1 MQTASST
8 ASPAPQPHDPD
19 LGELLAAANDAARR
33 EVSQQWFFFISLM
46 LLLAASVG
54 TTTHRA
60 LLDAT
65 PMRLPLLNIDLPMIG
80 FYAIAPTI
88 FVVLHF
94 YALLQVSG
102 LRAKI
107 AAFIAAAEAEA
118 QRRAALGQEPY
129 LAALQRIVRPL
140 DGFAVVQ
147 ALAAPG
153 LRQRALAARVMTAI
167 TLVIAPVLLLVF
179 FLLRFLPYQDVPTT
193 HLHRALIAIDLAVLW
208 ALMPPAGLPARLI
221 SAIGTAA
228 VIVFCITVATV
239 RGEALDRPWPLATPL
254 REMLFFDGVLD
265 ATTNRPPERPFSRV
279 LSLADERLIRETD
292 TELAREGTA
301 RTIVLRG
308 RSLRGAIL
316 IATDLRKADLSRADL
331 AGARLDQ
338 AWLSGAF
345 LGNAQ
350 LAGAVLDGAVLR
362 DAALH
367 GAVLTGASLRGAG
380 LEGATL
386 DGAQLAGAVLDD
398 AALYGA
404 SLTGASLEGASLAGA
419 RLPGAFL
426 LKARLQGA
434 SLLSADLRGADLRYV
449 QGWRAD
455 AFGARL
461 DDVDGRNISTAAL
474 PAGWVPAGDG
484 TAANP
489 WRATVAAW
497 LAFMPNGTLRQ
508 DAARRLEALTARA
521 DDDAALDVRHADL
534 TALAPPEAR
543 GVARTLIT
551 LACAPE
557 RAPSVARGILGQ
569 IWTADRTTQRDLDP
583 ALRARIAGAMRDAAF
598 CPGAAGL
605 GAGERAR
612 LVAISEG
619 LD

>member
-1 MQTASST
+1 MTSAIN
-8 ASPAPQPHDPD
+8 AAPQPHRHDPD

-33 EVSQQWFFFISLM
+33 EVSQQWFFFITLM

-102 LRAKI
+102 LRGKVT
-107 AAFIAAAEAEA
+107 AFLAAAEAEA
-118 QRRAALGQEPY
+118 RARDRAGEERYDDALR
-129 LAALQRIVRPL
+129 RIVRPL

-147 ALAAPG
+147 ALAAPS

-208 ALMPPAGLPARLI
+208 ALMPPAGLAARI
-221 SAIGTAA
+221 VSAIGTAA
-228 VIVFCITVATV
+228 VVLFCLTVATV
-239 RGEALDRPWPLATPL
+239 RGEALDRPFPLAAPL
-254 REMLFFDGVLD
+254 REVLFFDGVLD
-265 ATTNRPPERPFSRV
+265 ETTHRPPDRPFSRV
-279 LSLADERLIRETD
+279 LTLADERLIRETD
-292 TELAREGTA
+292 ADLAREGLA

-316 IATDLRKADLSRADL
+316 IAADLRKADLSRADL
-331 AGARLDQ
+331 RGARLDS
-338 AWLSGAF
+338 AWLNGAF
-345 LGNAQ
+345 LGSAQ
-350 LAGAVLDGAVLR
+350 LDGAVLDGATLR
-362 DAALH
+362 DATLAK
-367 GAVLTGASLRGAG
+367 ATLTGASLRGAG

-386 DGAQLAGAVLDD
+386 DEAVLAGAMLEG
-398 AALYGA
+398 AMLHGA
-404 SLTGASLEGASLAGA
+404 SLVGASLEGAALDGAKLA
-419 RLPGAFL
+419 GAFL
-426 LKARLQGA
+426 LNARLQGA
-434 SLLSADLRGADLRYV
+434 LLRSADLRGADLRNV

-461 DDVDGRNISTAAL
+461 ADADARGLSTAAL
-474 PAGWVPAGDG
+474 PPRWVPAGG
-484 TAANP
+484 GEESP
-489 WRATVAAW
+489 WRDTVSAW
-497 LAFMPNGTLRQ
+497 LAAIPEPSLRG
-508 DAARRLEALTARA
+508 AAATRLAMLTARA
-521 DDDAALDVRHADL
+521 EDDPGLDARHADL
-534 TALAPPEAR
+534 VALAPPEGR
-543 GVARTLIT
+543 DVAVTLIM

-557 RAPSVARGILGQ
+557 RAPYVARGILGQ
-569 IWTADRTTQRDLDP
+569 IWTADRTTRRDLDG
-583 ALRARIAGAMRDAAF
+583 AVRIRIAAAMRDQPL
-598 CPGAAGL
+598 CPGAVGL
-605 GAGERAR
+605 NTEERAR
-612 LVAISEG
+612 LVAISDR